1 MNVYDKAHEL
11 AACLKQSDEYR
22 EYQRLRDAAYEDST
36 NKALLDEYKRLQ
48 FQAQVKFASGDR
60 PDEQDMQRMQA
71 IGNLLQFQSGREQLS
86 AGGVPLSEDAGR
98 HIQDT
103 GRRGGHRPGHA
114 ALVAPA

>member
-60 PDEQDMQRMQA
+60 PDESDMQRMQA
-71 IGNLLQFQSGREQLS
+71 IGNLLQFNPDASSFLLAEFRFQKMLADIYKILGDA
-86 AGGVPLSEDAGR
+86 AGIDLDMLRS
-98 HIQDT
+98 
-103 GRRGGHRPGHA
+103 
-114 ALVAPA
+114 